1 MAMYK
6 FFCLCLFAVAANA
19 DLTAKVPQQVHISL
33 VGSEHMRVSWI
44 TEDSDAPSLVEY
56 GTSSRQYTSSATGES
71 TSYSYFLYKSGKIH
85 HTVIGPLVAN
95 TVYYYRCGGIGAEYN
110 FKTPPS
116 NFPISFAIVGDPGQ
130 TNYTKST
137 LEHVKKMEHDV
148 FLLPGDLSYADTNQP
163 LWDTFGELVEP
174 LASRRPW
181 MITEGN
187 HEIETIPII
196 MNHAFRAYNARWRM
210 PYEQSGSSSNLYY
223 SFDIAGVHV
232 LMLGSYINFVKDSEQ
247 YKWLQGD
254 LERVDRG
261 RTQWVIAL
269 LHAPWY
275 NTNTAHQG
283 EGEEMRKAMEE
294 LLYAAHVDLVFAG
307 HVHAYE
313 RFTRVYDNKADAC
326 GPIHIT
332 IGDGGNREGLA
343 SKFKTPK
350 SELSLFREASYGHG
364 ELQIFNATHAYWSWH
379 RNQDD
384 EPVISDSIWVESL
397 SSSTNCSCTSQQ
409 VSVSMGHAN
418 SINGQCRAL

>member
-1 MAMYK
+1 MYN
-6 FFCLCLFAVAANA
+6 FFCLYLFAIAANA
-19 DLTAKVPQQVHISL
+19 ADLSLKLPQQVHISL

-44 TEDSDAPSLVEY
+44 TEDFDAPSLVEY
-56 GTSSRQYTSSATGES
+56 GTFSGQYTSSATGES

-85 HTVIGPLVAN
+85 HTVIGPLAAN

-116 NFPISFAIVGDPGQ
+116 NFPISFAIVGDLGQ
-130 TNYTKST
+130 TKWTKST
-137 LEHVKKMEHDV
+137 LEHVRKTEHDV
-148 FLLPGDLSYADTNQP
+148 FLLPGDLSYADNHQP
-163 LWDTFGELVEP
+163 LWDSFGELVEP
-174 LASRRPW
+174 HASRRPW

-187 HEIETIPII
+187 HEIETIPVI
-196 MNHAFRAYNARWRM
+196 MKHAFKAYNARWRM

-223 SFDIAGVHV
+223 SFDVAGVHV
-232 LMLGSYINFVKDSEQ
+232 LMLGSYIDFVKDSEQ

-254 LERVDRG
+254 LGRVDRG
-261 RTQWVIAL
+261 RTAWVIAL

-294 LLYAAHVDLVFAG
+294 LLYAANVDIVLSG
-307 HVHAYE
+307 HIHAYE